1 MTQSEP
7 KVPDKRGAIRDYITG
22 FILAEDAGVEVAFD
36 TPLLSSGLL
45 DSVGVEELLRFL
57 EEEFGIEFEDEE
69 LNAEAFETID
79 VIAELMASKQGSP

>member
-1 MTQSEP
+1 VTATGGD
-7 KVPDKRGAIRDYITG
+7 VRGMIRDYITG
-22 FILAEDAGVEVAFD
+22 FILDEDADVEVAFD

-69 LNAEAFETID
+69 LNAESFETID
-79 VIAELMASKQGSP
+79 VIAVLVDAKRGAA